1 MKYQLIFIT
10 LCSIAFCSACNS
22 KKSGEPGN
30 KDNAAVA
37 NAPSSSSTGDAVF
50 SYNLDGTKISG
61 GKVDDTQTN
70 NTIWI
75 TKNENS
81 DKFSF
86 FLGDKLQDN
95 TSTYA
100 HSLRFAVPGKIG
112 TVALIANDDNKSVE
126 MFVGD
131 GKDDKYQVYLNEDFT
146 VTINNI
152 SSTRVSGTFSGK
164 LKVPEGQTSA
174 NPEISVTDG
183 KFDIPVRNVGN

>member
-1 MKYQLIFIT
+1 MKHLLFATSIFLT
-10 LCSIAFCSACNS
+10 ASFVSCNS
-22 KKSGEPGN
+22 NKAEATNNKTEP
-30 KDNAAVA
+30 AVE
-37 NAPSSSSTGDAVF
+37 NGTSSSSTSNAIF
-50 SYNLDGTKISG
+50 SYNLNGEKISG

-75 TKNENS
+75 TKNETG

-100 HSLRFAVPGKIG
+100 HSLRFAVPGKTG
-112 TVALIANDDNKSVE
+112 TVTLIANDDNKSVE
-126 MFVGD
+126 MFLGD

-152 SSTRVSGTFSGK
+152 SATRVSGTFSGK
-164 LKVPEGQTSA
+164 LKVPDGQTSA
-174 NPEISVTDG
+174 NPELSVTDG
-183 KFDIPVRNVGN
+183 KFDLPVRNVGN